1 MLKTVVIEDDPLQ
14 MEMMCDLLETSFPS
28 VNVISKAY
36 NASEGIAQVIE
47 GKPELVFLDI
57 DLPDKSG
64 FQILK
69 ELPDHF
75 FDFIFVT
82 AHEKFAVDAYQYD
95 AISFLLKPLSKESMQ
110 QALEKL
116 KQKRKSQYSLQQV
129 QGIIDNLRNLYDN
142 HQKIAVPALKQ
153 INFIK
158 VMEIVRMEADGNY
171 TTIFLTNGTQM
182 VASTQ
187 IGEYEKQL
195 SRDKFFRIH
204 DKHMINLRYV
214 KSITRGETGTVVMED
229 DSKLPVS
236 RRRKEEFLKVLV
248 GLFN

>member
-14 MEMMCDLLETSFPS
+14 MEMMCDLLESSFPS
-28 VNVISKAY
+28 IKVISKAY
-36 NASEGIAQVIE
+36 NAAEGIRQVME

-64 FQILK
+64 FEILK

-82 AHEKFAVDAYQYD
+82 AHEKFAIVAYQYD
-95 AISFLLKPLSKESMQ
+95 AISFLVKPLRKEALKL
-110 QALEKL
+110 ALEKL
-116 KQKRKSQYSLQQV
+116 KQKRKNQYSVLQV
-129 QGIIDNLRNLYDN
+129 QGLIENLKNLYDN
-142 HQKIAVPALKQ
+142 PHKIAVNGLKE

-158 VMEIVRMEADGNY
+158 VMDIVRMEADGNY
-171 TTIFLTNGTQM
+171 TTFFLTDGSKM

-195 SRDKFFRIH
+195 PENKFFRIH

-214 KSITRGETGTVVMED
+214 KSMTRGDTGTVIMED
-229 DSKLPVS
+229 NSQLPVS
-236 RRRKEEFLKVLV
+236 RRRKEEFLKIL
-248 GLFN
+248 GTLYS